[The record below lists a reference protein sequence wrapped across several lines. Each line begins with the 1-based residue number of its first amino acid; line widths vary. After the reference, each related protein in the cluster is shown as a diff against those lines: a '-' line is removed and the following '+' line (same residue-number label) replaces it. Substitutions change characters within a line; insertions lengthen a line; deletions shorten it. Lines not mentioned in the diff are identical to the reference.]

1 MAKPE
6 RVIDDVVDSV
16 SLQELSGKRVFK
28 VLLIILE
35 PDFTVISFW
44 EITGSRQM
52 KNSRIL
58 LWQPA

>member
-58 LWQPA
+58 FSQPA